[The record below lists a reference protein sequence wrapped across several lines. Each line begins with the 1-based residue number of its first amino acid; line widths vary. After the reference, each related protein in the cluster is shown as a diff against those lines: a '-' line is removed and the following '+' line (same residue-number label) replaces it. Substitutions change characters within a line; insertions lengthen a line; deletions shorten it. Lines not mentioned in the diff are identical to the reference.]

1 MEGAVSGKTGFTG
14 KAGYCY
20 VGAVKKDEK
29 LFIAALLDCGWPPHR
44 TYKWQDMR
52 KLVTYGD
59 KNFEYKEIE
68 KTGLGEETAVLVEN
82 GVESRVK
89 VEMGTEHADKNSLR
103 VLLGNDEKIQVRT
116 KIAKLLHAPV
126 REGTPV
132 GQRDYMVDGIVI
144 DSDPVVT
151 AGNVELWDFEY
162 AEKIVMGKFWM

>member
-68 KTGLGEETAVLVEN
+68 KTGLGKKRQFWWKMAWSP
-82 GVESRVK
+82 G
-89 VEMGTEHADKNSLR
+89 LR
-103 VLLGNDEKIQVRT
+103 WRLGLNMRI
-116 KIAKLLHAPV
+116 
-126 REGTPV
+126 GTPSV
-132 GQRDYMVDGIVI
+132 FCWETMKR
-144 DSDPVVT
+144 SR
-151 AGNVELWDFEY
+151 
-162 AEKIVMGKFWM
+162 